1 MNPYI
6 KMLYDMFIKVK
17 EAVDNTRA
25 GAEPNERL
33 IQHGIDDM
41 NCIRTILF
49 ECEYH
54 LDYDHTTNSYSIHKV
69 DDKYARIHDY
79 EEATV

>member
-6 KMLYDMFIKVK
+6 KMLYDMFTEIK
-17 EAVDNTRA
+17 EAVDKARA
-25 GAEPNERL
+25 EAEPDERF
-33 IQHGIDDM
+33 IQHSIIDM

-54 LDYDHTTNSYSIHKV
+54 LSYDHTTNSYSIHKV
-69 DDKYARIHDY
+69 DDKYARIHNY
-79 EEATV
+79 EEAMI